1 MGLNCSFR
9 VKLALATALLCLS
22 HSVAQGREAS
32 SIGGFSLKMSTDEI
46 ASIARTRLGLKVVHS
61 DESLD
66 LYERGSDPDRTVP
79 LAYFSY
85 GEYGQIAC
93 MHFQIRIFK
102 VENVFTSDLL
112 RILQSLYGVERF
124 RRRKLL
130 GYPVF
135 FHGHTKFG
143 EHVSILSSSKT
154 KPSWIILC
162 STDQLGE

>member
-1 MGLNCSFR
+1 M
-9 VKLALATALLCLS
+9 
-22 HSVAQGREAS
+22 S
-32 SIGGFSLKMSTDEI
+32 SDEI
-46 ASIARTRLGLKVVHS
+46 ASVARTRRGLKVVHS

-66 LYERGSDPDRTVP
+66 LYERGSDPDRAVP

-85 GEYGQIAC
+85 GENMGQIAC
-93 MHFQIRIFK
+93 MHFQIRLFK
-102 VENVFTSDLL
+102 VDNIFTRDVL
-112 RILQSLYGVERF
+112 RVLQPLYGIERF

-143 EHVSILSSSKT
+143 EHVSIQSSSKT

-162 STDQLGE
+162 SADKHAE

>member
-1 MGLNCSFR
+1 MGPNRPFR
-9 VKLALATALLCLS
+9 LKLVLPITLLCLS
-22 HSVAQGREAS
+22 HPVALGREAS
-32 SIGGFSLKMSTDEI
+32 SIGGFSLKMSSDEI
-46 ASIARTRLGLKVVHS
+46 ASIARTRLGLKIVHS
-61 DESLD
+61 DNSLD
-66 LYERGSDPDRTVP
+66 LYDQGDDPDRTVP

-85 GEYGQIAC
+85 GKYGNIVC

-102 VENVFTSDLL
+102 VESVFTRDLL

-124 RRRKLL
+124 RQRKLL

-143 EHVSILSSSKT
+143 EHVSIQSSSET

-162 STDQLGE
+162 STDQRGD